1 MRKAYDWKTGTV
13 FKIDEDFARFIWE
26 WDVERSTD
34 PLTWGNF
41 FSEEDKEELDFCF
54 IEGVE
59 EYWWDAFTTIKN
71 NKSKIDSISDEEYLD
86 MELDQIVNFLK
97 KG

>member
-1 MRKAYDWKTGTV
+1 MRKAYDWQTANIIE
-13 FKIDEDFARFIWE
+13 IDEDFARFIWE

-34 PLTWGNF
+34 PLTWGST
-41 FSEEDKEELDFCF
+41 FSDELKEELDFCF
-54 IEGVE
+54 IPTAE
-59 EYWWDAFTTIKN
+59 EYWWDAFTTIRN
-71 NKSKIDSISDEEYLD
+71 NKSKIDSISDEEYLE